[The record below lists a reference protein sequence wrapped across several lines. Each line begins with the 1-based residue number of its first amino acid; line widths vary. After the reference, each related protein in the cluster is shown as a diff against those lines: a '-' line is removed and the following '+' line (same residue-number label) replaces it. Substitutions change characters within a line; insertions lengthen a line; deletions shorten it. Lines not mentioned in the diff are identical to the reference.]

1 MADINIRGVSP
12 VVIEDPGKQLF
23 QGLGQ
28 TLLRGFVSDMF
39 YQAREERT
47 QNLTSLWQ
55 GAKMNTETIMG
66 LSDPKEVEDAL
77 NNFRVEFDN
86 PNTSEKAKETIAP
99 FINKLE
105 VHLDKMIKQDPVN
118 RAAIIGKG
126 HKADVADIISDKE
139 LYSDID
145 LLKESE
151 EAIQNDIDN
160 IYTEAVPSLS
170 PKVRKASINAATSF
184 LNEEIMNKKYP
195 EFAKKY
201 LQTSGVPRDDLS
213 SEDLEQMQI
222 DAAFIEGG
230 VKEASRIIDE
240 DAQIMEELDPLQ
252 YIKDVKKDYLLAGV
266 LKDMESQKNMLTRKR
281 KVAERKNE
289 FANSVLDLGIRMD
302 EAKLDPDEY
311 GTLSKEYLDKMAELI
326 KNNSAY
332 LDATDKK
339 ILENMTKER
348 NTVVGGLT
356 ILNAI
361 DRLQKEAIISD
372 EARTYLDTASD
383 FAQDAVV
390 NENTNS
396 ATHANTYYK
405 KAITSERAQKV
416 KIRQERKDEITK
428 IEGSARGQINT
439 AVKNIA
445 EKLDTKEK
453 RAKNLS
459 SEYDIGGAYEL
470 NNKIANIFQNF
481 SLDRDAN
488 IKAYKHEIGKELAK
502 LVKSSDLDSVEK
514 VDKPIVNDLANAAME
529 GSFEASDQ
537 LYSMLKDLDT
547 DMDFA
552 GWTGDKDT
560 NAQSLYKQ
568 YLSLHKILYNTDIEL
583 TEKFGADYGYGQVI
597 EAGSMIGN
605 TATGEDT
612 SWILD
617 LK

>member
-1 MADINIRGVSP
+1 MANINIKPSSP
-12 VVIEDPGKQLF
+12 VVIQQPGKQLF
-23 QGLGQ
+23 QGIGE
-28 TLLRGFVSDMF
+28 TLLRGLLQDMF
-39 YQAREERT
+39 YQVRQERT
-47 QNLTSLWQ
+47 NNLSNLWE

-86 PNTSEKAKETIAP
+86 PNTSQKAKETIAP

-126 HKADVADIISDKE
+126 HKAAVADIISDKE

-145 LLKESE
+145 LLKKSE

-160 IYTEAVPSLS
+160 IYTEAIPSLS

-184 LNEEIMNKKYP
+184 LNEEIINKKYP

-213 SEDLEQMQI
+213 LEDLEQMQI

-240 DAQIMEELDPLQ
+240 DAQVMEELDPLQ
-252 YIKDVKKDYLLAGV
+252 YIKDVNKDYLLAGV

-289 FANSVLDLGIRMD
+289 FANSVLELGIRMD

-311 GTLSKEYLDKMAELI
+311 GILSKEYLDKMAELI

-332 LDATDKK
+332 LDAADKK

-372 EARTYLDTASD
+372 EAKTYLDTASD

-390 NENTNS
+390 NENINS

-405 KAITSERAQKV
+405 KAITAETAKKA
-416 KIRQERKDEITK
+416 KIGQERKEEITK
-428 IEGSARGQINT
+428 IESSIRGQINT
-439 AVKNIA
+439 VVKSIA

-453 RAKNLS
+453 RAKNFS
-459 SEYDIGGAYEL
+459 SEYNIGGAYEL

-481 SLDRDAN
+481 SLDKDAN
-488 IKAYKHEIGKELAK
+488 IKAYKHGIGKELAK
-502 LVKSSDLDSVEK
+502 LVKSSNLDSVKK
-514 VDKPIVNDLANAAME
+514 VDKSIVNDLANAAMK

-552 GWTGDKDT
+552 GWTGGKDT

-568 YLSLHKILYNTDIEL
+568 YLDLYKILYNTDIEL
-583 TEKFGADYGYGQVI
+583 TERFGTDYGYGQVI

-605 TATGEDT
+605 TATDE
-612 SWILD
+612 SLD
-617 LK
+617 WMFDLE